1 MKNKKQINKICKV
14 VIGFIIISSV
24 IVTPMIVG
32 VGVTM
37 FPYVSDI
44 NGDSNAW
51 IGFWGSYIGGIIG
64 TLGVIYVAFIQNK
77 SQIHQLNVELNQM
90 KQENNKTRELD
101 KLKHKQDIIKE
112 YLIGLI
118 EYRKLFLNK
127 AMQANNKLYL
137 LSFYKDDESYW
148 AESDETNK
156 NSLVSIL
163 LDDYEEIDNLYSS
176 LKMMHNNFVIF
187 SNSEKYK
194 LNRLSNGYIQL
205 LNQINLQSFKS
216 EFRSSIN
223 YEKKLIILNDHLNE
237 IDNVYNYVSD
247 LLRELISEY
256 NKL

>member
-64 TLGVIYVAFIQNK
+64 TLGVIYVAFIQ
-77 SQIHQLNVELNQM
+77 
-90 KQENNKTRELD
+90 
-101 KLKHKQDIIKE
+101 
-112 YLIGLI
+112 
-118 EYRKLFLNK
+118 YRKLFLNK
-127 AMQANNKLYL
+127 AMLANNKLYL

-194 LNRLSNGYIQL
+194 LNRLSNEYIQL
-205 LNQINLQSFKS
+205 LNEINLQSFKS
-216 EFRSSIN
+216 KYRSSVN
-223 YEKKLIILNDHLNE
+223 YEGKLFVLTSHLKE
-237 IDNVYNYVSD
+237 IDDVYNCVSD
-247 LLRELISEY
+247 LLIELIKEY
-256 NKL
+256 DKV